1 MANDNRQLTSDNRQL
16 ATCVDCGRET
26 AEADIFRVLRTDR
39 AGRKH
44 VVCRECSD
52 RRHAETKPTP
62 LQIQRTPPPHSV
74 LGGKRHDARPGVQH
88 GTDATPPA
96 SEE

>member
-1 MANDNRQLTSDNRQL
+1 MAKDTGQPISDNRQL

-62 LQIQRTPPPHSV
+62 LQIQRTPPPHSI
-74 LGGKRHDARPGVQH
+74 LGGKRHDVRQEA
-88 GTDATPPA
+88 DATPA
-96 SEE
+96 DHEE

>member
-1 MANDNRQLTSDNRQL
+1 MSDRGQLTSDNVQP
-16 ATCVDCGRET
+16 AMCVDCGRET
-26 AEADIFRVLRTDR
+26 DEADIFRVLRTDR

-62 LQIQRTPPPHSV
+62 LQIRRTPPPHSI
-74 LGGKRHDARPGVQH
+74 LGGKRHNAQ
-88 GTDATPPA
+88 PPEQTA
-96 SEE
+96 LQDDID

>member
-1 MANDNRQLTSDNRQL
+1 MSDNRQPTSDNRQP
-16 ATCVDCGRET
+16 AMCVDCGRDM

-62 LQIQRTPPPHSV
+62 LQIQRTPPPPSI
-74 LGGKRHDARPGVQH
+74 LGGKRRDARHDMQH
-88 GTDATPPA
+88 GTDVTPLD